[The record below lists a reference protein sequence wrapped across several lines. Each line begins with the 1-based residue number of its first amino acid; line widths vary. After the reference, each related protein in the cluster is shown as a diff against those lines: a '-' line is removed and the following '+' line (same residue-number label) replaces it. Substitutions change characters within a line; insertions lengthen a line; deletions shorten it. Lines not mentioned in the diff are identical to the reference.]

1 MESPRKQCILIVDDD
16 SAVQVSLALLLKQA
30 GYHTVC
36 SDDPAQALAALA
48 RQPVDL
54 VLQDMNFSLHTSGDE
69 GLQLLAAIRQ
79 AHPALPVLLMTA
91 WGSIGL
97 AVRGMQAGAANF
109 FTKPWDNTQLAE
121 LVRATLDTVDRLASA
136 TAGTAGA
143 AADGAAAGALA
154 GTLTGAPDDPA
165 AASPAQAPSPSHCA
179 AHAERRALDARF
191 DFSAIVGEHPRLLK
205 VLATI
210 GQVAATRAPVLILGE
225 SGSGKEL
232 VADAIHRN
240 STRADQSIV
249 KINMGAITPTLFE
262 SEMFGHVRGAFTD
275 ARTDRKGH
283 VASAH
288 QGTLFLDEI
297 GELNRSDQ
305 VKLLRVLQDQS
316 YQPVGASR
324 TERADIRVVSATNRE
339 LAELVA
345 AGDFREDL
353 FYRLN
358 LITIRLPA
366 LRERR
371 SDIPLLAR
379 HILTDVARSYGL
391 GPATLAPQAL
401 EWLSAQPW
409 PGNIRQLKQTLERTL
424 LLVGKTELK
433 QADFIAA
440 EQHEHGGSIAGNRRL
455 GVDGMTLEQVER
467 HMIAHALDQHQG
479 NISRVAKALGVSRTA
494 LYRRLERHGLGSA
507 AESEPQ
513 P

>member
-1 MESPRKQCILIVDDD
+1 MASPRKQCILIVDDD

-36 SDDPAQALAALA
+36 CDDPAQALAALA
-48 RQPVDL
+48 PSSAEAIDL

-69 GLQLLAAIRQ
+69 GLRLLANIKHTR
-79 AHPALPVLLMTA
+79 PALPVLLMTA
-91 WGSIGL
+91 WGSISL

-109 FTKPWDNTQLAE
+109 FTKPWDNAQLAE
-121 LVRATLDTVDRLASA
+121 LVRATLDTAEPVVE
-136 TAGTAGA
+136 
-143 AADGAAAGALA
+143 
-154 GTLTGAPDDPA
+154 PA
-165 AASPAQAPSPSHCA
+165 AAAAPAQLSA
-179 AHAERRALDARF
+179 AAQRQALDTRF
-191 DFSAIVGEHPRLLK
+191 DFGAIIGEHPRLLK

-240 STRADQSIV
+240 SPRAGQAIV
-249 KINMGAITPTLFE
+249 KINMGAITPSLFE

-283 VASAH
+283 VATAH
-288 QGTLFLDEI
+288 GGTLFLDEI
-297 GELNRSDQ
+297 GELNRADQ
-305 VKLLRVLQDQS
+305 VKLLRVLQDQT
-316 YQPVGASR
+316 YQAVGASR

-358 LITIRLPA
+358 LITIRLPP

-371 SDIPLLAR
+371 SDIALLAR
-379 HILTDVARSYGL
+379 RIVTDVAHSYGL
-391 GPATLAPQAL
+391 GPVTLAPQAID
-401 EWLSAQPW
+401 WLSAQPW

-424 LLVGKTELK
+424 LLVGRSELK

-440 EQHEHGGSIAGNRRL
+440 EQHEHGGMAGAPRL

-479 NISRVAKALGVSRTA
+479 NISRVAKALGLSRTA
-494 LYRRLERHGLGSA
+494 LYRRLERHGLSVA
-507 AESEPQ
+507 AGAADADLYR
-513 P
+513 